1 MQSIDSAL
9 KDGSPIWAKVCTL
22 RGNVFCTWIY
32 WSSGA
37 AKWAYASHP
46 YDFPRDVHGWFP
58 IAINQ
63 TMQFPSLTPES
74 QSVLRVAGQELPSQF
89 RDCGLIER
97 RYSAAVI
104 REARRQA
111 SACDLSP
118 EATHETAWL
127 RLGAIADNLHSPLPP
142 TPPTKEEMETALC
155 SLLGQITYHPK
166 SQLAQEAEILLA
178 GIPHYCHD

>member
-1 MQSIDSAL
+1 
-9 KDGSPIWAKVCTL
+9 
-22 RGNVFCTWIY
+22 
-32 WSSGA
+32 
-37 AKWAYASHP
+37 
-46 YDFPRDVHGWFP
+46 
-58 IAINQ
+58 
-63 TMQFPSLTPES
+63 MQFPSLTPES

-89 RDCGLIER
+89 RDGGLIER

-142 TPPTKEEMETALC
+142 TPPTKEE
-155 SLLGQITYHPK
+155 
-166 SQLAQEAEILLA
+166 LLA
-178 GIPHYCHD
+178 DVAGLRVLNLTPGCRARLDRLAAGITHYCHD